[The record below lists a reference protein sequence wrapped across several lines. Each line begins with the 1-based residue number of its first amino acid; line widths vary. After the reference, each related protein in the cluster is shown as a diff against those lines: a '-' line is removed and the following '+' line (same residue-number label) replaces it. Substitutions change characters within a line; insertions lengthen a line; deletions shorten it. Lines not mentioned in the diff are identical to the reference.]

1 MGNFTDKKLGF
12 GLMRLEEK
20 NGQIDL
26 EKLIPLVDKFIESGY
41 SYFDAAYVYK
51 GAEVA
56 FREAVAKRYPRD
68 KYTIAT
74 KQATW
79 LLSDT
84 FSAEKM
90 FDEQLERLGVDYI
103 DYYLLHSLQNS
114 RMECVD
120 KFDSF
125 NFGKALKEQGKIKYF
140 GFSFHGGPELLDKL
154 LTDYPFV
161 DFVQLQINYTDWED
175 ATILAGANYQVA
187 LKHNKD
193 IVVMEPVKGGILSN
207 PKQEAVKV
215 FADLGDKT
223 PSSYAFRF
231 VAGLEN
237 VKMVLSGMNNMSQML
252 DNVST
257 FDDLA
262 PLTDIE
268 RAALDKVNDIF
279 RNTPVVPCTDCRY
292 CVEGCPQK
300 IRIPDIFKAYNSVLT
315 FGDHNRPHWYYNGL
329 VREGGGKAID
339 CISCGACESTCPQH
353 IEIIETLKKASKV
366 FD

>member
-20 NGQIDL
+20 DGQIDL

-114 RMECVD
+114 CMDCINR
-120 KFDSF
+120 FDSF

-140 GFSFHGGPELLDKL
+140 GFSFHGG
-154 LTDYPFV
+154 
-161 DFVQLQINYTDWED
+161 
-175 ATILAGANYQVA
+175 
-187 LKHNKD
+187 
-193 IVVMEPVKGGILSN
+193 
-207 PKQEAVKV
+207 
-215 FADLGDKT
+215 
-223 PSSYAFRF
+223 AFRQ
-231 VAGLEN
+231 A
-237 VKMVLSGMNNMSQML
+237 
-252 DNVST
+252 
-257 FDDLA
+257 FD
-262 PLTDIE
+262 
-268 RAALDKVNDIF
+268 RSSVCGF
-279 RNTPVVPCTDCRY
+279 RSITN
-292 CVEGCPQK
+292 
-300 IRIPDIFKAYNSVLT
+300 
-315 FGDHNRPHWYYNGL
+315 
-329 VREGGGKAID
+329 
-339 CISCGACESTCPQH
+339 
-353 IEIIETLKKASKV
+353 
-366 FD
+366 